1 MIRFFNEDI
10 GFPKIRRTLLKS
22 WITSVISLHN
32 AKLGQV
38 SIIFVSDKYLLDMNN
53 QYLSHNYFTDIITF
67 NYSESV
73 ENQQIISGDLFISL
87 DTVKSNSVDF
97 NVSYEHELNRVIIHG
112 ILHLLGQNDESDE
125 EFDEMKRKEDH
136 FLKLLYQEL

>member
-10 GFPKIRRTLLKS
+10 GFPKIKRTVLKS

-53 QYLSHNYFTDIITF
+53 QYLSHNYHTDIITF
-67 NYSESV
+67 DYSECV
-73 ENQQIISGDLFISL
+73 DNQLSIAGDLFISL
-87 DTVKSNSVDF
+87 DTVKSNSTDF
-97 NVSYEHELNRVIIHG
+97 GVSFEHELNRVIIHG

-125 EFDEMKRKEDH
+125 EFEEMKRKEDRY
-136 FLKLLYQEL
+136 LKLLYKDL

>member
-32 AKLGQV
+32 AKLGQL

>member
-1 MIRFFNEDI
+1 VIRFFNEDI
-10 GFPKIRRTLLKS
+10 GFPKIKRTKLKS
-22 WITSVISLHN
+22 WITSVISLHK

-53 QYLSHNYFTDIITF
+53 QYLSHNYYTDIITF
-67 NYSESV
+67 NYSV
-73 ENQQIISGDLFISL
+73 NDDNQLLINGDLFISL
-87 DTVKSNSVDF
+87 DTVKSNSSDF
-97 NVSYEHELNRVIIHG
+97 GVSFDHELNRVIIHG

-136 FLKLLYQEL
+136 YLKLLYKEL

>member
-67 NYSESV
+67 NYSETI
-73 ENQQIISGDLFISL
+73 ENQLVISGDLFISL

-97 NVSYEHELNRVIIHG
+97 NVSYKHELNRVIIHG

>member
-67 NYSESV
+67 NYSEFV
-73 ENQQIISGDLFISL
+73 ENQQVISGDLFISL

>member
-1 MIRFFNEDI
+1 VIRFFNEDI
-10 GFPKIRRTLLKS
+10 GFPKIKRTVLKS

-53 QYLSHNYFTDIITF
+53 QYLSHNYHTDIITF
-67 NYSESV
+67 DYSECV
-73 ENQQIISGDLFISL
+73 DNQLSIAGDLFISL
-87 DTVKSNSVDF
+87 DTVKSNSTDF
-97 NVSYEHELNRVIIHG
+97 GVSFEHELNRVIIHG

-125 EFDEMKRKEDH
+125 EFEEMKRKEDRY
-136 FLKLLYQEL
+136 LKLLYKDL